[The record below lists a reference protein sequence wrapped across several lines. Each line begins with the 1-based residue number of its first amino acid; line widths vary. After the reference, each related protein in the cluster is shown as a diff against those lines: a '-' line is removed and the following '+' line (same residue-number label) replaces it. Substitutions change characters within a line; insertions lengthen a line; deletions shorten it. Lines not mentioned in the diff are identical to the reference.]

1 MPKTP
6 ATPEMRSLAEP
17 LGGVLVRDAE
27 APFGSH
33 PFTDPAYEIA
43 LMMLADFEG
52 SRNAQGLGFRSDLQI
67 IDNLEPGTLVEYAG
81 QRFCIGIHFGVGERI
96 VEIAAA
102 VTQLLYLGLPSA
114 QAMPE
119 LARLGSH
126 FLQSA
131 SLPED
136 PADLSSRHLVNMQRL
151 LAPLIDA
158 GHGPK
163 HVYIANLLLLF
174 VILKQIRRATDGFC
188 LYLAE
193 ASPADR
199 PLLHAY
205 ADLETDS
212 IAFATIATNLLRGLP
227 FFDVDAADWSQIE
240 RLEAFGLGVLL
251 LANTASDPAGL
262 DLSSTDAPLVL
273 DRIINFTYLPER
285 IIANMPEAAEDVTIM
300 QGELGALLYALAEA
314 DPAFRRLAAPLSSD
328 ALTRHERVVE
338 RLSSAGEVQRAQAA
352 LGRLAFAPK
361 RASLPG

>member
-1 MPKTP
+1 
-6 ATPEMRSLAEP
+6 MRSLAEP

-52 SRNAQGLGFRSDLQI
+52 SRNAEGLAFRSDLQI
-67 IDNLEPGTLVEYAG
+67 IDNLEPGTMVRHAG
-81 QRFCIGIHFGVGERI
+81 GRFCIGIHFGMGERI

-102 VTQLLYLGLPSA
+102 VTQLLYLGMPSA

-126 FLQSA
+126 FLLQ
-131 SLPED
+131 E
-136 PADLSSRHLVNMQRL
+136 PADLSARHLANMQRL
-151 LAPLIDA
+151 MTPLLDA

-174 VILKQIRRATDGFC
+174 VILKEIRRATDGFC
-188 LYLAE
+188 LYLDRRRE
-193 ASPADR
+193 QGGADE
-199 PLLHAY
+199 PLVQSH

-227 FFDVDAADWSQIE
+227 FFDVDAEDWSQLD
-240 RLEAFGLGVLL
+240 RLKAFALSVLL
-251 LANTASDPAGL
+251 LANTEPDPAGL
-262 DLSSTDAPLVL
+262 DLGASDSPLVL

-285 IIANMPEAAEDVTIM
+285 LVAGMPESAEEVTIM

-314 DPAFRRLAAPLSSD
+314 DPVFRRLAAPLSSE
-328 ALTRHERVVE
+328 ALERHERVAA
-338 RLSSAGEVQRAQAA
+338 RLTNAAQVQNAQLA
-352 LGRLAFAPK
+352 LSRLAFAPK
-361 RASLPG
+361 KLSLPG